1 MPEQN
6 KNKIQLMRFSD
17 EELKLLNDTF
27 STRQDLL
34 ILLRKFFLQGN
45 LDEVEKESV
54 KLFGTFNLLPIIKKT
69 YLPELDL
76 DTPLGQLLD
85 FWLLVDTKGRNLDDL
100 QVELYARHALITY
113 INQRFKCLI
122 NGQEDNRDIKLSSLV
137 YSKDKKIQKAY
148 VDLAAR
154 NMIIKTVEDNTIQL
168 WVLSGQKRESMK
180 EIQKRLF
187 RDSSK

>member
-1 MPEQN
+1 MPEN
-6 KNKIQLMRFSD
+6 KNKQQVMRFSD

-34 ILLRKFFLQGN
+34 LLLRKFFLQGS
-45 LDEVEKESV
+45 LDEVETENI
-54 KLFGTFNLLPIIKKT
+54 KLFGTPNLLPIIRKT

-76 DTPLGQLLD
+76 NAPLSQLID
-85 FWLLVDTKGRNLDDL
+85 FWLLVDTKNRDL
-100 QVELYARHALITY
+100 EGLEVELYARQALIDY
-113 INQRFKCLI
+113 LNQRFKCLI

-137 YSKDKKIQKAY
+137 YSKDKKISKAY

-168 WVLSGQKRESMK
+168 WILSGQKKESIAD
-180 EIQKRLF
+180 IQKRLF